1 MFLFISRSIK
11 MRDGVQEK
19 MDGFLNS
26 RPVERKGMDSGGT
39 LGCSCSWQV
48 FFFTTAGAAKT
59 VRNGREPSKGE
70 RSRRTRPRGFVKDLD
85 DRKRRCA
92 FQRSCRF
99 QQHTRKALFQLGD
112 KSRPLFTSRD
122 SKKSLSRQTF
132 WSLFKTHFRMKFI
145 ERDKGTPFLF
155 LKGGI

>member
-48 FFFTTAGAAKT
+48 FFFTTAGA
-59 VRNGREPSKGE
+59 EDSEE
-70 RSRRTRPRGFVKDLD
+70 RSRAFKGREITQNAPPRFCQGPGRQETTMRIPTFV
-85 DRKRRCA
+85 
-92 FQRSCRF
+92 
-99 QQHTRKALFQLGD
+99 
-112 KSRPLFTSRD
+112 
-122 SKKSLSRQTF
+122 
-132 WSLFKTHFRMKFI
+132 
-145 ERDKGTPFLF
+145 
-155 LKGGI
+155 